1 MKYSQIN
8 PTKVWGILLLIVIV
22 FISGCDVYELLH
34 DDNPKESAGKP
45 ITTTDAIIPESLK
58 SPIPADV
65 VIALEDGHFEIP
77 ELKQGESVTI
87 LVSFPERKPLQEYCI
102 NLTQDWSWCSYAE
115 SQEHFERILSMY
127 EFSEVT
133 FGKVDEPAI
142 GSSTEPFSV
151 TEVESVKPQE
161 VSADSSQS

>member
-8 PTKVWGILLLIVIV
+8 PTKVGGILLLIGIV
-22 FISGCDVYELLH
+22 LLVRFSKEPKNIGTFI
-34 DDNPKESAGKP
+34 A
-45 ITTTDAIIPESLK
+45 
-58 SPIPADV
+58 
-65 VIALEDGHFEIP
+65 EDGKFEIP
-77 ELKQGESVTI
+77 ELKHGESATI
-87 LVSFPERKPLQEYCI
+87 LIPLPERKLLQEYCI

-115 SQEHFERILSMY
+115 SQEHFEWILLMY

-133 FGKVDEPAI
+133 FEKVDEPAI

-161 VSADSSQS
+161 VSVNSSQA